1 MVEAW
6 IREIKGGVNLTCAES
21 GELRVLAEKDEIK
34 TKSGIPVYHT
44 KIKSRSAAFTKN
56 VYNLDK
62 EIRGKVKEAMK
73 SLQASDFIFLDRVI
87 GQNPDNKFGVRLYIP
102 KNYARLAYMFAENFF
117 PPGGI
122 EPEIVTVCVPDWNG
136 REILVFPNEKV
147 TYILGSDYY
156 GEVKMSFLRMAMHIM
171 REERNGLGLHAGS
184 KVYRI
189 KMGGELEDKGVLI
202 FGLSGTGKTTITC
215 ADHSLKEP
223 ERVFIL
229 QDDINMLTY
238 SSLSYGTEKN
248 FYIKTDSVTSQPAL
262 LDAVLSE
269 GAIAE
274 NVFVR
279 DDGTIDFDNLSIS
292 TNGRCIV
299 QREKVKY
306 TTDNIDLRKVDVV
319 FFNTRRYDIP
329 PVGRFV
335 SPAQAA
341 AFLMLGESTITS
353 ADDPNRVGESKRVV
367 AFDPFIID
375 NHHKNGNIFFD
386 ILKLNPHIE
395 VYLLNTG
402 KIGGFDGVKIT
413 PNVTFSI
420 VEAIMRGSITW
431 EFNEDIGYDIAT
443 SIPGV
448 DISMFNP
455 YSIYGKQKFSE
466 IMGTLRS
473 ERREY
478 LSKFSELRSEIR
490 EAV

>member
-1 MVEAW
+1 MVESW
-6 IREIKGGVNLTCAES
+6 IKEIKGGLNLTYVES
-21 GELRVLAEKDEIK
+21 SELRALAKKDEIK
-34 TKSGIPVYHT
+34 TKNGIPVYHT
-44 KIKSRSAAFTKN
+44 KIKSRSAAFTRN
-56 VYNLDK
+56 VYTIDK
-62 EIRGKVKEAMK
+62 ETEEKIKKGM
-73 SLQASDFIFLDRVI
+73 SYLQSSDFVFLDRVI
-87 GQNPDNKFGVRLYIP
+87 GQNPNNRFGVRLYVP
-102 KNYARLAYMFAENFF
+102 KDYARLAYMFAENFF
-117 PPGGI
+117 PPEGK
-122 EPEIVTVCVPDWNG
+122 EPEIVTVCVPNWDG
-136 REILVFPNEKV
+136 REILVFPNEKT

-189 KMGGELEDKGVLI
+189 KTGGELKDRGVLI

-215 ADHSLKEP
+215 ADHGLRDP

-238 SSLSYGTEKN
+238 SGFSYGTEKN
-248 FYIKTDSVTSQPAL
+248 FYVKTDSITSQPAL
-262 LDAVLSE
+262 LEAALSK

-274 NVFVR
+274 NVFVK

-306 TTDNIDLRKVDVV
+306 TTDNIDLERVDVV

-375 NHHKNGNIFFD
+375 NHHKNGNRFFE
-386 ILKLNPHIE
+386 ILNQNPNIK

-402 KIGGFDGVKIT
+402 KIGGLEGVKIT
-413 PNVTFSI
+413 PNITFSI
-420 VEAIMRGSITW
+420 VEAIMRDEIVW
-431 EFNEDIGYDIAT
+431 EFNADLGYDVAKD
-443 SIPGV
+443 IPDV
-448 DISMFNP
+448 DISVFDP
-455 YSIYGKQKFSE
+455 YKIYGKQKFSK
-466 IMGTLRS
+466 IMNALRE
-473 ERREY
+473 ERKSY
-478 LSKFSELRSEIR
+478 LSKFSGLKGEIR